1 MKRPDSPTPVTLVLG
16 ASTSAKSALVR
27 RLHDLQDADSPWA
40 WLLQDL
46 EPRASAALSLTAKTS
61 PPTRQR
67 DGAYLRLSSGCVCC
81 LGQAELQ
88 AQLPKLLRAGPWARI
103 VIELASVSHPAKV
116 IDFLRS
122 KTWRMKLDIEQ
133 VLLAIDNEQ
142 SNALQTLSAATPAQ
156 IPAQSLAR
164 AQLLASTQ
172 LVSVDLSEA
181 ALAAMRESL
190 SKIELCAD
198 LNWVDVD
205 AVTINQVT
213 TAHTSCD
220 LGTSAANTHEFE
232 LRWSALRLFDR
243 KRVLAVL
250 NEFAQSHSLRN
261 AIAIFA
267 TERAWYEWRV
277 IDSHSAWCESEYR
290 VCNLLRIKN
299 IDVAACQTQLRDL
312 QFAIEDTITN

>member
-1 MKRPDSPTPVTLVLG
+1 MKRPDSQTPVTLVLG
-16 ASTSAKSALVR
+16 VSTSAKSALVR
-27 RLHDLQDADSPWA
+27 RLHDLQDADSHWA

-46 EPRASAALSLTAKTS
+46 EPRATGALSSTTKTS
-61 PPTRQR
+61 APARQR

-88 AQLPKLLRAGPWARI
+88 AKLPQLLRAGPWARI

-142 SNALQTLSAATPAQ
+142 SNALQTRSATTPAQ
-156 IPAQSLAR
+156 ILTR

-198 LNWVDVD
+198 LTWVDVD
-205 AVTINQVT
+205 AVSINQVT
-213 TAHTSCD
+213 TTHTSCD
-220 LGTSAANTHEFE
+220 LRTSAANTHQFE
-232 LRWSALRLFDR
+232 LRWSALRVFDR
-243 KRVLAVL
+243 KRVMAVM
-250 NEFAQSHSLRN
+250 NEFAQSHSLQN

-267 TERAWYEWRV
+267 TERAWYEWRM
-277 IDSHSAWCESEYR
+277 IDSNSDWCESDYR

-299 IDVAACQTQLRDL
+299 IDVTACQTQLRDL